1 MNIHLKA
8 YSKWNLNSEN
18 SEKRIYPVTPKNN
31 NLINKGKEKG
41 GSRLDLWLEHIIQD
55 NRKSIKVANELV
67 YTMNTKGLIPLVRTL
82 LAKIVSPIVHP
93 SMINIIINGITS
105 HEVCD
110 LASINDLMFLVLLM
124 TNYHV
129 SLSAEKW
136 KLTTEV
142 LFSVKNQR
150 ETSVSKINSMY
161 PKINSVCLMILVKI

>member
-1 MNIHLKA
+1 M
-8 YSKWNLNSEN
+8 
-18 SEKRIYPVTPKNN
+18 
-31 NLINKGKEKG
+31 
-41 GSRLDLWLEHIIQD
+41 IQD

-93 SMINIIINGITS
+93 SMITIIINGITS

-129 SLSAEKW
+129 SLSAEK
-136 KLTTEV
+136 
-142 LFSVKNQR
+142 
-150 ETSVSKINSMY
+150 
-161 PKINSVCLMILVKI
+161 